1 MAISVGNIA
10 HPYSFLIPPYSISKF
25 SLLVGKKK
33 ETIKFTS
40 RRGGIGGTRRSL
52 SSFLPFVYCDPGM
65 EILPSKQEKRIKEE
79 GREDVKIQPVENRV
93 ARQARDRAVEFFITP
108 RRKTKSG
115 RKG

>member
-1 MAISVGNIA
+1 MERVD
-10 HPYSFLIPPYSISKF
+10 
-25 SLLVGKKK
+25 
-33 ETIKFTS
+33 
-40 RRGGIGGTRRSL
+40 L
-52 SSFLPFVYCDPGM
+52 S
-65 EILPSKQEKRIKEE
+65 LPSFRILRSGNGNFAVEAEKRIKEE